1 MIRAARGESPA
12 GFDRRCIPTV
22 CASRRP
28 ARPCPGYIQI
38 TWGCTLVALWLLMAP
53 GGLVAQAGGA
63 QSTQPMDA
71 DFATRVREWTTRPEF
86 VSPLVDHLPVADGIP
101 SPKDVLG
108 HHAGAPRELTYHAEL
123 LEYYRALAAASP
135 RVSIMSAGR
144 TDEDREMVVVA
155 IASEA
160 TIRD

>member
-12 GFDRRCIPTV
+12 GFDRRCIPAG
-22 CASRRP
+22 CASRRL

-53 GGLVAQAGGA
+53 GGLVAQAGRA

-108 HHAGAPRELTYHAEL
+108 HHAGAPRPRQ
-123 LEYYRALAAASP
+123 YRERVPIMTATSVKHGARCSMIASP
-135 RVSIMSAGR
+135 RDAVKTLRATQPLAGSASR
-144 TDEDREMVVVA
+144 
-155 IASEA
+155 
-160 TIRD
+160 